1 MPESLNKVEACNF
14 INKETL
20 ARAVTLLRKMFS
32 SEFCE
37 ISKNTLFLQKTSGG
51 CSGNFTLTLNSKP

>member
-37 ISKNTLFLQKTSGG
+37 ISKNSLFLQKTSGG
-51 CSGNFTLTLNSKP
+51 